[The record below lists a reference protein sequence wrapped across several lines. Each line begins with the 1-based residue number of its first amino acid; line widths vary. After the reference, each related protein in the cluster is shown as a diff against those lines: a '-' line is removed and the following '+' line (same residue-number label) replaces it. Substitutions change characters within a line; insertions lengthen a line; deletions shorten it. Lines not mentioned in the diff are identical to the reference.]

1 MTSNSTAAPEYYND
15 LSSIILQSSSSNRNS
30 PANVSQRAQT
40 PSDSKAASP
49 LSRNSPFF
57 PVDHITTTT
66 TISSTADATSTVYSL
81 QGNTLE
87 PLTSTTSAHRR
98 FSSTLSS
105 DDASSSVL
113 KSAANSNTGS
123 MVAIDFSVL
132 ARNSPA
138 TVGGVKSSVSMSNGL
153 HHHYHQHQHQQ
164 QQQQQQQMIY
174 QHYQQQQQHHQQQQQ
189 QNHNAHQLS
198 YNPYQPPNSSAQQ
211 ACATHNGGYS
221 SQYAGT
227 SSLYSTTGTSRSHE
241 EDIYED
247 LCYVTLR

>member
-164 QQQQQQQMIY
+164 QQQQQQMIY

>member
-15 LSSIILQSSSSNRNS
+15 LSSIILQSSSSNPNS

-164 QQQQQQQMIY
+164 QQQQQQMIY